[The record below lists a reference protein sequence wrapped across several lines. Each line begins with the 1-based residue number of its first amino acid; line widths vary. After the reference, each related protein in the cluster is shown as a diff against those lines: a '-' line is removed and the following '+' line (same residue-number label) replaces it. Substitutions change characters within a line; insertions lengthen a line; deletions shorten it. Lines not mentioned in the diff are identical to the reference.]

1 MRFPRIIRPDH
12 DGRRPLLPTA
22 RAGEWAVTGAFRFA
36 HRDPATL
43 RPSELETFK
52 HGWLGLET
60 FGSARLVEIAEIA
73 QADYDAMA
81 RRLAAYYVAAFGLTE
96 LDEAMAA
103 ATEEMLFATSQCGRP
118 VGTVLAL
125 DREFNEQG
133 LIETTRPVD

>member
-1 MRFPRIIRPDH
+1 LI
-12 DGRRPLLPTA
+12 PTA
-22 RAGEWAVTGAFRFA
+22 KTGEWAVTGAFRFA
-36 HRDPATL
+36 HRDPGTL

-60 FGSARLVEIAEIA
+60 FGSARLVEVAEIV

-81 RRLAAYYVAAFGLTE
+81 RRLAAYYVAEFGLTD

-103 ATEEMLFATSQCGRP
+103 ATEEMLFATSQCSRP